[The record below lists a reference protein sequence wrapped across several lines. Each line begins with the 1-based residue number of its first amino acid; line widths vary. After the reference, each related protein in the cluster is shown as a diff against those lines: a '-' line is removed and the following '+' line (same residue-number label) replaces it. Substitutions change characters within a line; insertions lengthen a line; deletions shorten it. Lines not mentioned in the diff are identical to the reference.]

1 MPIPIQTI
9 TTPRFTM
16 DYFTFG
22 TGKTPCVILP
32 GASIRSV
39 MLSADAVAALYGDF
53 IADFT
58 FYVFDKKRDMQTGY
72 DAFAMAEDTAE
83 AMELLGIHRAC
94 VFGASLGGMMA
105 QCLAA
110 YHPALVKKLALCSTL
125 LSQNDTSRT
134 VLDRWIRLADSGD
147 ALALDRDVWAR
158 IYSPSY
164 YQKYQTI
171 FESMTGKATP
181 EEIRQFA
188 VQIRACRSFDGQNQI
203 HQIRCPVLVVG
214 TRDDLALSGDSS
226 PALAK
231 ALGCP
236 LYLYEG
242 YGHAV
247 YDEAPDYP
255 ARMMAFFAD

>member
-1 MPIPIQTI
+1 MHSRWIG
-9 TTPRFTM
+9 
-16 DYFTFG
+16 TFG
-22 TGKTPCVILP
+22 PVSILP
-32 GASIRSV
+32 LI
-39 MLSADAVAALYGDF
+39 
-53 IADFT
+53 I
-58 FYVFDKKRDMQTGY
+58 K
-72 DAFAMAEDTAE
+72 
-83 AMELLGIHRAC
+83 
-94 VFGASLGGMMA
+94 
-105 QCLAA
+105 
-110 YHPALVKKLALCSTL
+110 ST
-125 LSQNDTSRT
+125 
-134 VLDRWIRLADSGD
+134 
-147 ALALDRDVWAR
+147 
-158 IYSPSY
+158 
-164 YQKYQTI
+164 TI

-188 VQIRACRSFDGQNQI
+188 VQIRACRSFDGQKQI